1 MVEAF
6 VLVRVE
12 ATKISEFVSL
22 MKVVEGAIR
31 KTSGLMET
39 KGVFGRFNFIIR
51 IKAKTF
57 EDLGNIITDCI
68 RSSNGVAETETL
80 LVGHLET
87 SPSMKEMVDR
97 LVLML

>member
-12 ATKISEFVSL
+12 ATKINEFLNL
-22 MKVVEGAIR
+22 MKVVKGAIC
-31 KTSGLMET
+31 KTAGVMEI

-57 EDLGNIITDCI
+57 QDLGNIIVDCI
-68 RSSNGVAETETL
+68 RSSHGVAETETL

-87 SPSMKEMVDR
+87 SPNMKEMVDN